1 MTIKKLFSVMKND
14 GGMLIPAIDRYLLS
28 QNTNEDEDADRGHGL
43 NSPSGIGGCIRAQ
56 YYRRM
61 GEQSGDIIEPRTRRI
76 FDNGHGVHDRIQTY
90 LEKCGKL
97 LMREVPI
104 WDENSQ
110 VIGHCDGV
118 VKISPIQ
125 LAILEIKSINDNGF
139 NAIVD
144 AKEEHKKQ
152 AQIYMWAIE
161 TLREKIHNDKKFNE
175 EKYLKAYKKLMEG
188 FVQEGHKY
196 TKEQKIEHSL
206 DNMRQIIKLLRE
218 YPKKITQMIFL
229 YENKNNQELKEYVVN
244 WDESFLDGIMEDIKV
259 INTCVKNKVLIERPE
274 MAQNKSCSFCR
285 YCNFK
290 NSCWRV

>member
-1 MTIKKLFSVMKND
+1 MKND
-14 GGMLIPAIDRYLLS
+14 GGMLIPAIDRYLLA
-28 QNTNEDEDADRGHGL
+28 QNHNEDEDSDRGHGL
-43 NSPSGIGGCIRAQ
+43 NSPSGIGGCLRAQ

-76 FDNGHGVHDRIQTY
+76 FDNGHGVHDRLQTY

-104 WDENSQ
+104 WNPEYET
-110 VIGHCDGV
+110 IGHCDGV
-118 VKISPIQ
+118 VKLSPIQ

-139 NAIVD
+139 SAIVD

-161 TLREKIHNDKKFNE
+161 NLRQKIHSEKGFDE
-175 EKYLKAYKKLMEG
+175 EKFLGGYEKLMNG
-188 FVQEGHKY
+188 FVQDGRKY
-196 TKEQKIEHSL
+196 SKDQKIAHAL
-206 DNMRQIIKLLRE
+206 DNMRLIIKLLKE

-229 YENKNNQELKEYVVN
+229 YENKNNQELKEYVVTWN
-244 WDESFLDGIMEDIKV
+244 DNFLDEILADIV
-259 INTCVKNKVLIERPE
+259 TINKAVAKKKTPERPE
-274 MAQNKSCSFCR
+274 LAQNKSCSFCR